1 MVTIYK
7 ITNRLNNKT
16 YVGQTRQPI
25 EKRFLQHAKANSP
38 LGDAMRTCGL
48 ENFTIEVIERCE
60 TQAQANERERFWIR
74 VLNCRVPNGYNRS
87 NGGEIGRGKKVKF
100 TNEQMP
106 MDFIQ
111 WSMFYNRIRS
121 RREEL
126 GISQD
131 ELARRVGYKSRS
143 SINKIEKGKN
153 DITQSKIAEIAAA
166 LDTTPEYLMG
176 WQNETKLV
184 NAEEAEIV
192 DGYRELNDEGK
203 RLVVGMIRQL
213 NFKHGG
219 AIPHRQV
226 AAV

>member
-1 MVTIYK
+1 M
-7 ITNRLNNKT
+7 
-16 YVGQTRQPI
+16 
-25 EKRFLQHAKANSP
+25 
-38 LGDAMRTCGL
+38 L
-48 ENFTIEVIERCE
+48 ELFR
-60 TQAQANERERFWIR
+60 
-74 VLNCRVPNGYNRS
+74 
-87 NGGEIGRGKKVKF
+87 
-100 TNEQMP
+100 
-106 MDFIQ
+106 
-111 WSMFYNRIRS
+111 RIRS

-131 ELARRVGYKSRS
+131 ELAKRVGYKSRS

-176 WQNETKLV
+176 WQNEMKVV

-219 AIPHRQV
+219 AIPHRQ
-226 AAV
+226 AAAL

>member
-1 MVTIYK
+1 M
-7 ITNRLNNKT
+7 
-16 YVGQTRQPI
+16 
-25 EKRFLQHAKANSP
+25 
-38 LGDAMRTCGL
+38 L
-48 ENFTIEVIERCE
+48 ELFR
-60 TQAQANERERFWIR
+60 
-74 VLNCRVPNGYNRS
+74 
-87 NGGEIGRGKKVKF
+87 
-100 TNEQMP
+100 
-106 MDFIQ
+106 
-111 WSMFYNRIRS
+111 RIRS

-213 NFKHGG
+213 NFKRGG
-219 AIPHRQV
+219 AIPHRQ
-226 AAV
+226 AAAL